1 MENRI
6 IISPELAFSINFG
19 IVKMTFLQIRRVI
32 HRHSR
37 KEIGSSMRRII
48 CHHLRFTSPRR
59 KLAEARSGYKTLVE
73 KPLTLILQKQL

>member
-48 CHHLRFTSPRR
+48 PPQIHVATQKTCRSP
-59 KLAEARSGYKTLVE
+59 EW
-73 KPLTLILQKQL
+73 I